1 MGIRRKPKYIDIIF
15 LKYSDVTDVT
25 SSTPKK
31 ISATTYLFLV
41 PWSPIAPPSVLLDGS
56 VAKVAGHGAHLN
68 QVLHREAPPSV
79 FQETVPGTR
88 GKSMEILPIPGSY

>member
-41 PWSPIAPPSVLLDGS
+41 PWSPIGPP
-56 VAKVAGHGAHLN
+56 
-68 QVLHREAPPSV
+68 
-79 FQETVPGTR
+79 
-88 GKSMEILPIPGSY
+88 